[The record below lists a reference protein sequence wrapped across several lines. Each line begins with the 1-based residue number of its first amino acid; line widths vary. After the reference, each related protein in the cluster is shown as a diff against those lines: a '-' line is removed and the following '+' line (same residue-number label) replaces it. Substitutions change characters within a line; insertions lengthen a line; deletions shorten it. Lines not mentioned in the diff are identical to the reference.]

1 MHNELD
7 IKKVSRRG
15 LVTLIVGFIGFVVWG
30 SLVAMDRG
38 VVVNGTLTFHG
49 ERKTIVHPHGGV
61 VEKIWITEGQLVQQG
76 QTLISLNTTDSQ
88 TQLNALQVQRKALLA
103 KMERLQKETG
113 NSPGTTTKPE
123 TTGKAA
129 DAFQT
134 QQHEAEA
141 MLYASRQRA
150 LQNDIRMLELESNT
164 AQNNMTAQNNAQR
177 SKQQQLE
184 RLKQQYLGMADM
196 VAKGYMPANRLV
208 ELQGQISALEVA
220 LAQDEI
226 QISQLNA
233 TIRNAKLK
241 KQQLHNQ
248 LHTESQTVLA
258 DVQAELAALD
268 EQIQR
273 IAFVVQHTN
282 IQSPVAGQVLGLKLF
297 TQGSAMPAN
306 TPIMDIAP
314 NGSELEISAE
324 LEPAMVDQVK
334 AEQPVTVRFSALKT
348 AQTLEVEGVLNR
360 VGADQLSNPT
370 TGMPYIPV
378 NVRLTQKALEEIA
391 QHRIQAGV
399 PVELLIVTG
408 EQTLMQYLFKPITDR
423 LFSAM
428 REH

>member
-7 IKKVSRRG
+7 IKKVSRKG
-15 LVTLIVGFIGFVVWG
+15 MITLLVGFVGFVVWA
-30 SLVAMDRG
+30 SLVGMDRG
-38 VVVNGTLTFHG
+38 VVVTGSLTFQG

-61 VEKIWITEGQLVQQG
+61 VEKIWISEGQLVQQG

-103 KMERLQKETG
+103 KMERLQKEAG
-113 NSPGTTTKPE
+113 RNSATTNAVSTN
-123 TTGKAA
+123 TTES
-129 DAFQT
+129 DSFQA
-134 QQHEAEA
+134 QQNAAEA
-141 MLYASRQRA
+141 QLYANRQRA
-150 LQNDIRMLELESNT
+150 LQNEIRMVELESST
-164 AQNNMTAQNNAQR
+164 AQNSLAAQANAQR
-177 SKQQQLE
+177 SKQQQLA
-184 RLKQQYLGMADM
+184 RLQQQRTGLSDM
-196 VAKGYMPANRLV
+196 VEKGYMPANRLV

-220 LAQDEI
+220 LAQDDI

-233 TIRNAKLK
+233 TVRNAKLK

-248 LHTESQTVLA
+248 LQAESQGLLA

-297 TQGSAMPAN
+297 TNGSAMPAN

-314 NGSELEISAE
+314 NGTELEISAE
-324 LEPAMVDQVK
+324 LAPSMVDQVK
-334 AEQPVTVRFSALKT
+334 AEQPVTIRFSALKT
-348 AQTLEVEGVLNR
+348 AQTLEVKGVVNR
-360 VGADQLSNPT
+360 VGADQLTNST
-370 TGMPYIPV
+370 TGIAYIPV
-378 NVRLTQKALEEIA
+378 NVRLTTQALNDISK
-391 QHRIQAGV
+391 HSIQAGV